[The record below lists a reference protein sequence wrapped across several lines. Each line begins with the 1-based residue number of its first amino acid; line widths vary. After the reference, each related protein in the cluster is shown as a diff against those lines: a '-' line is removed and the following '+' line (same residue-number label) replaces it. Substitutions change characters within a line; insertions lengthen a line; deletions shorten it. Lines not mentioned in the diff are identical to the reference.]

1 MIRHRSDLEWFQ
13 IVYLKT
19 DLEQKPWML
28 VGVFLTPNGAMYT
41 ISRDGETIDVYEQEF
56 STEINSEL
64 KLGIEN
70 DFD

>member
-1 MIRHRSDLEWFQ
+1 
-13 IVYLKT
+13 
-19 DLEQKPWML
+19 ML
-28 VGVFLTPNGAMYT
+28 VGIFLTPNGAMYT
-41 ISRDGETIDVYEQEF
+41 ISRAGETIDVYEQEF